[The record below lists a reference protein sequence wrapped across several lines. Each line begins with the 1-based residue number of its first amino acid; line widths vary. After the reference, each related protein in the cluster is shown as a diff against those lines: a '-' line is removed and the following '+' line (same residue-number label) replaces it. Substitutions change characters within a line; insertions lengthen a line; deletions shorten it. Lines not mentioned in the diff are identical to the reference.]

1 MDKEIV
7 NKVAQSPLVS
17 IDLKE
22 FYPTDSEYVL
32 IDIADYLY
40 ERLILKEKDFRQALK
55 NIDYSKYK
63 DKYVGI
69 FCSEDA
75 IIPQWAYLLFVIHL
89 HPFAKKVFWANE
101 NELIQKIILHKIEFL
116 NLSKYEDKP
125 VVIKG
130 CSDVKIS
137 IEAYM
142 LLVDRLIN
150 VAKSV
155 MYGEPCSTVPL
166 YKRKV

>member
-1 MDKEIV
+1 
-7 NKVAQSPLVS
+7 
-17 IDLKE
+17 
-22 FYPTDSEYVL
+22 
-32 IDIADYLY
+32 
-40 ERLILKEKDFRQALK
+40 
-55 NIDYSKYK
+55 
-63 DKYVGI
+63 
-69 FCSEDA
+69 
-75 IIPQWAYLLFVIHL
+75 VIHL

-101 NELIQKIILHKIEFL
+101 NELIQKIILHKIESL
-116 NLSKYEDKP
+116 DLSKYEDKP

-166 YKRKV
+166 YKRK